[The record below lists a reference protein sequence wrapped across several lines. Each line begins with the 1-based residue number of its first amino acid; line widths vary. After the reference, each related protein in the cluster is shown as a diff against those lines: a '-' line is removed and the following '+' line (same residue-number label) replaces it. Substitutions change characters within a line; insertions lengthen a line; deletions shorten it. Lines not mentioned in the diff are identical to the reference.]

1 MTGLNPQIEELKQ
14 AIKKIEGQILE
25 AGGAEYR
32 LKKEDLE
39 KISHLCTDI
48 EKMITRMKTNLS
60 NTEANLLRHDKEI
73 EKETRE
79 ITKLEE
85 ANKKLK
91 DETDKNTVLGE
102 KLLAEM

>member
-1 MTGLNPQIEELKQ
+1 M
-14 AIKKIEGQILE
+14 E

-32 LKKEDLE
+32 LKKEE
-39 KISHLCTDI
+39 VERISHLCSDL
-48 EKMITRMKTNLS
+48 EKLITRMKTNLG
-60 NTEANLLRHDKEI
+60 NTEANLLRLDKEI
-73 EKETRE
+73 EKEQRE

-91 DETDKNTVLGE
+91 DETDKNTQLGE

>member
-1 MTGLNPQIEELKQ
+1 
-14 AIKKIEGQILE
+14 
-25 AGGAEYR
+25 
-32 LKKEDLE
+32 
-39 KISHLCTDI
+39 
-48 EKMITRMKTNLS
+48 MITRMKTNLS

-102 KLLAEM
+102 KLLAEMQAIEEEKKSNREQLDR